1 MDLEKYYKK
10 KEKYKIVTGP
20 NCIYCTKAKKLMDN
34 YNIEY
39 EEHCTTDNKYVVES
53 LKKNGFKTV
62 PQIWNEQAEHIGG
75 YDDLKEYIVSKWK
88 HVGGYQ
94 E

>member
-1 MDLEKYYKK
+1 MVLNQHLDRSD
-10 KEKYKIVTGP
+10 I
-20 NCIYCTKAKKLMDN
+20 
-34 YNIEY
+34 
-39 EEHCTTDNKYVVES
+39 
-53 LKKNGFKTV
+53 KTV

-75 YDDLKEYIVSKWK
+75 YDDLKKYIVSKWK